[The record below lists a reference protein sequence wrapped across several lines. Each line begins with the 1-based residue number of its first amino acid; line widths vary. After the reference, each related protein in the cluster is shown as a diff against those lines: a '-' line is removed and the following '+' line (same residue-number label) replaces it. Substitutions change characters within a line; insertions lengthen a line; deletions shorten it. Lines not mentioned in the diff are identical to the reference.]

1 MDIDDINSKNN
12 ENNEKKIFCMN
23 CGKIGHISK
32 KCLCPIISI
41 GIICIKININNIDFN
56 SIINYSKK
64 IQNNYLFSSD
74 ELIKLKNLYK
84 KIEVINNDTFDDY
97 IQYLLIRRKNS
108 LNYVEFIRGKYDI
121 SNIDYLQR
129 SLNFITEN
137 ERNMIRNNSYDYLW
151 KNLWGED
158 LTNNNNIEFIESKQK
173 FNLLKKGAYIKK
185 NDINMLFSF
194 ETLINNTF
202 YNFKEPEWGFPKGRR
217 NIKEKNIECA
227 KREFG
232 EETALN
238 EDMYNI
244 LNISPLEESYMASN
258 NLKYKHIYYVSQI
271 KNKDTELIIDKNNKL
286 QNIEISDI
294 QWFNYKDGLNI
305 IREYNVEKKNIL
317 LNLHFT
323 LRYTIEN
330 FKNITESFIKI
341 NNL

>member
-1 MDIDDINSKNN
+1 MDINEINKNNQKNN
-12 ENNEKKIFCMN
+12 EKVIFCMN

-41 GIICIKININNIDFN
+41 GIICIKINIDNIDFN

-74 ELIKLKNLYK
+74 ELTTLKNIYK
-84 KIEVINNDTFDDY
+84 KIECINNDTFDNY
-97 IQYLLIRRKNS
+97 IKYLLIRRKNS

-121 SNIDYLQR
+121 TNIDYLHR
-129 SLNFITEN
+129 SLNFITEK
-137 ERNMIRNNSYDYLW
+137 ERNSIKTNTYDYLW
-151 KNLWGED
+151 DDLWGTD
-158 LTNNNNIEFIESKQK
+158 SKNNNIEFIESKQK
-173 FNLLKKGAYIKK
+173 FNLLKKGVYIKK
-185 NDINMLFSF
+185 NDINMFFSF
-194 ETLINNTF
+194 DRLINNTF
-202 YNFKEPEWGFPKGRR
+202 YSFKEPEWGFPKGRR

-232 EETALN
+232 EETSLN

-244 LNISPLEESYMASN
+244 LNVSPLEESYMASN
-258 NLKYKHIYYVSQI
+258 NLKYKHIYYIAQI
-271 KNKDTELIIDKNNKL
+271 KNNNTELIIDKNNKL

-294 QWFNYKDGLNI
+294 KWLNYSDSLNI

-323 LRYTIEN
+323 LKYIIEN
-330 FKNITESFIKI
+330 FKNITENFIKI

>member
-1 MDIDDINSKNN
+1 MDIDDKNIKNN
-12 ENNEKKIFCMN
+12 ENKIFCMN

-64 IQNNYLFSSD
+64 IQNNYLFSPD
-74 ELIKLKNLYK
+74 ELIKLKALYK
-84 KIEVINNDTFDDY
+84 KIEYINNDTFDDL
-97 IQYLLIRRKNS
+97 IQYLLIKRKNS

-129 SLNFITEN
+129 SLNFITEY
-137 ERNMIRNNSYDYLW
+137 ERDMIKNNSYDYLW
-151 KNLWGED
+151 KNLWGES
-158 LTNNNNIEFIESKQK
+158 LTNNNIEFIESKQK
-173 FNLLKKGAYIKK
+173 FNLLKKGVYIKK
-185 NDINMLFSF
+185 NDISMFFSY

-232 EETALN
+232 EETSLN
-238 EDMYNI
+238 EGTYNI

-294 QWFNYKDGLNI
+294 KWFNYKDGLNI

-317 LNLHFT
+317 LNLHYT
-323 LRYTIEN
+323 LRITIEN
-330 FKNITESFIKI
+330 FKNITENFIKI